1 MKFLHILSLTGL
13 LMLASCTPQRRVS
26 QVQVI
31 ESNSTSITLDVNAP
45 NPEYAA
51 VHQLLFRG
59 FPESNQTYPLIS
71 TAEDEIQKQY
81 PAYFKDFFQKQR
93 YKTFVTVASK
103 NEDGSYRIVL
113 NTKALKSDLEQN
125 SIIRK
130 FGY

>member
-1 MKFLHILSLTGL
+1 MSLIGL
-13 LMLASCTPQRRVS
+13 FFISGCTTQRRVS
-26 QVQVI
+26 QIQVI
-31 ESNSTSITLDVNAP
+31 ESNSTSITLDVNSG

-51 VHQLLFRG
+51 IYQLLFRG

-81 PAYFKDFFQKQR
+81 PAYFKDFFQKQQ